1 MHILECVENYI
12 SEVKQ
17 NPYVYKIQKLG
28 IEVFKH
34 YIDTNGL
41 DIIKEDFHEEIIKR
55 LILIW
60 LPRNKKYLSE
70 AEIYQVIYTIHD
82 ICNYIV
88 KKNQTNQKIEE
99 KVLEPT
105 ILELYGEAYMRVYKA
120 KNLLQKMTQDP
131 VISVDPVI
139 VDLGKYREKK
149 KKLSYSEV
157 ATTYEQALFEIQE
170 CKEGGQI
177 VLNKLNQNKS
187 YKLLLEYP
195 VYKYM
200 QKGDIIHATIKRRLF
215 YVYWEIEEVKAYYLP
230 EAIQFLNVNVQ

>member
-1 MHILECVENYI
+1 MHILECVENYV
-12 SEVKQ
+12 SEIKQ

-34 YIDTNGL
+34 YIDTSGL
-41 DIIKEDFHEEIIKR
+41 DVMKEDFNEEIIKR

-82 ICNYIV
+82 ICNYIAKEQLSERAV
-88 KKNQTNQKIEE
+88 DETS
-99 KVLEPT
+99 EPT
-105 ILELYGEAYMRVYKA
+105 ILELYGEAYMRVYKV
-120 KNLLQKMTQDP
+120 KNLLQKMTRDP
-131 VISVDPVI
+131 VVSVDPIVI
-139 VDLGKYREKK
+139 DLEKYREKK
-149 KKLSYSEV
+149 KSNCNEI
-157 ATTYEQALFEIQE
+157 ATTYEQALFEVQE

-177 VLNKLNQNKS
+177 ILNKLKQDKS

-195 VYKYM
+195 AYKYM
-200 QKGDIIHATIKRRLF
+200 RKGDIIHAIIKRRLF

-230 EAIQFLNVNVQ
+230 EAVQLLNINLK

>member
-1 MHILECVENYI
+1 MHILEYVENYI
-12 SEVKQ
+12 SEVKK

-34 YIDTNGL
+34 YIDASGL
-41 DIIKEDFHEEIIKR
+41 DIREEDFKGLIKR

-82 ICNYIV
+82 ICNYIA
-88 KKNQTNQKIEE
+88 KE
-99 KVLEPT
+99 KQVSESVVDEVSEPT
-105 ILELYGEAYMRVYKA
+105 ILELYGEAYMRVYKV
-120 KNLLQKMTQDP
+120 KNLLQKMTRDP
-131 VISVDPVI
+131 VISVDPIVI
-139 VDLGKYREKK
+139 DLEKYREKK
-149 KKLSYSEV
+149 KSSCNEN
-157 ATTYEQALFEIQE
+157 ATTYEQALFEVQE

-177 VLNKLNQNKS
+177 ILNKLNQNKS

-195 VYKYM
+195 AYKYM
-200 QKGDIIHATIKRRLF
+200 RKGDIIHAIIKRRLF

-230 EAIQFLNVNVQ
+230 DAVQLLNINSQ